1 MMTQYCGNFQQLLSL
16 QRNSMEIRSLNYSVV
31 SIKQGAGNKQSGL
44 AEFFH
49 LLHEKRVMGG
59 TKSIFIT

>member
-31 SIKQGAGNKQSGL
+31 SIKQGAGNKRKEW
-44 AEFFH
+44 AEFLIH
-49 LLHEKRVMGG
+49 YMKNHEQVFFSKN
-59 TKSIFIT
+59 TK

>member
-16 QRNSMEIRSLNYSVV
+16 QRNSMEIRSLNYCVV
-31 SIKQGAGNKQSGL
+31 SIKRTGGNKRTEW

-49 LLHEKRVMGG
+49 LLHEKRVQGG
-59 TKSIFIT
+59 TKNISIT